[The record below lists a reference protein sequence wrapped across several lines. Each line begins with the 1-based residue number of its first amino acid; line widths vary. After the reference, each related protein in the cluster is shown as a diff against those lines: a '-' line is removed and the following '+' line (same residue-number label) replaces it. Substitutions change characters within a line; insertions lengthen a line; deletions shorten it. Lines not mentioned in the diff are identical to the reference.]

1 MSTRTVA
8 ATGPSASSIDDVP
21 PLVDR
26 TGSVSREAAPPT
38 ETATAVASTSSSNKR
53 ARVSLSPPPK
63 PTPATPR
70 TKKVRKGVVDELA
83 RELMA
88 LIDDKP
94 RKETYNKG
102 KQFID
107 DAIRKYPWVT
117 RGQIYGRRETIKE
130 KERRDKAR
138 TLTKL
143 AAVAATTRISSSGD
157 MTNSY
162 ATQARETSA
171 SSDRTSPATS
181 STETADASNDSEDDG
196 IAENVRWLYE
206 LSAELC
212 EKIESEPTAM
222 TVAINV
228 YDCLEEIDE
237 DDEEKF
243 TSKVADGEPV
253 MCIIVLSG
261 KEYGFNERMGYDPR
275 NEAGDEFPEGRIAT
289 DEEVAEMTGPGRL
302 FPGGPRCNF
311 QGKEVEALVAISPS
325 GSITSSILRQALE
338 RLDNL
343 GVYSREKATP
353 SPVFYWTHTTLGFK
367 FHSLNMST
375 RRYPMGQSP
384 DLVGEYLLACQM
396 QHKRGKWEIVANRM
410 APTSLHLRRRR
421 TRLCIGRGA
430 MGWLKLSKTT
440 TLSPL

>member
-143 AAVAATTRISSSGD
+143 AAVAATTRISSSDD

-171 SSDRTSPATS
+171 SSARTSPATS
-181 STETADASNDSEDDG
+181 STETGDASNDSEDDG

-206 LSAELC
+206 LSSDLC
-212 EKIESEPTAM
+212 EKIESEQTAM

-243 TSKVADGEPV
+243 TSKVSNALFRRTIEW
-253 MCIIVLSG
+253 
-261 KEYGFNERMGYDPR
+261 
-275 NEAGDEFPEGRIAT
+275 FP
-289 DEEVAEMTGPGRL
+289 
-302 FPGGPRCNF
+302 
-311 QGKEVEALVAISPS
+311 S
-325 GSITSSILRQALE
+325 
-338 RLDNL
+338 
-343 GVYSREKATP
+343 
-353 SPVFYWTHTTLGFK
+353 
-367 FHSLNMST
+367 
-375 RRYPMGQSP
+375 
-384 DLVGEYLLACQM
+384 
-396 QHKRGKWEIVANRM
+396 
-410 APTSLHLRRRR
+410 RRR
-421 TRLCIGRGA
+421 TVEVFDFIMKVEERAFQIKTDYEVTRTALANASIALENFAMAIYHQLLSNALLMGSCCASQLCYKAG
-430 MGWLKLSKTT
+430 S
-440 TLSPL
+440 

>member
-1 MSTRTVA
+1 MIALPVETMSTRTVA

-143 AAVAATTRISSSGD
+143 AAVAATTRISSSDD

-171 SSDRTSPATS
+171 SSARTSPARRVLF
-181 STETADASNDSEDDG
+181 ST
-196 IAENVRWLYE
+196 
-206 LSAELC
+206 
-212 EKIESEPTAM
+212 
-222 TVAINV
+222 
-228 YDCLEEIDE
+228 
-237 DDEEKF
+237 
-243 TSKVADGEPV
+243 
-253 MCIIVLSG
+253 
-261 KEYGFNERMGYDPR
+261 GF
-275 NEAGDEFPEGRIAT
+275 
-289 DEEVAEMTGPGRL
+289 
-302 FPGGPRCNF
+302 
-311 QGKEVEALVAISPS
+311 
-325 GSITSSILRQALE
+325 
-338 RLDNL
+338 
-343 GVYSREKATP
+343 
-353 SPVFYWTHTTLGFK
+353 
-367 FHSLNMST
+367 
-375 RRYPMGQSP
+375 QS
-384 DLVGEYLLACQM
+384 V
-396 QHKRGKWEIVANRM
+396 
-410 APTSLHLRRRR
+410 RR
-421 TRLCIGRGA
+421 T
-430 MGWLKLSKTT
+430 LSH
-440 TLSPL
+440 